1 MPSFVNETKVIAAPW
16 WAKDESG
23 SPLETCTI
31 RKFAYGDRQ
40 YLAGET
46 VRVGIKVGGGAAHL
60 QDAQSRSKNERLNE
74 RHGEKPA
81 NGQHGEKATVLVG
94 RMNLAILERGIVSW
108 TDPQGQKVPVTAD
121 GIAQLDSKDADFILA
136 EINAYN
142 PRQRRSEED
151 QEKFR
156 D

>member
-46 VRVGIKVGGGAAHL
+46 VRVGISVADRSQTTGG
-60 QDAQSRSKNERLNE
+60 RSKNERLND
-74 RHGEKPA
+74 
-81 NGQHGEKATVLVG
+81 QHGEKATVLVG